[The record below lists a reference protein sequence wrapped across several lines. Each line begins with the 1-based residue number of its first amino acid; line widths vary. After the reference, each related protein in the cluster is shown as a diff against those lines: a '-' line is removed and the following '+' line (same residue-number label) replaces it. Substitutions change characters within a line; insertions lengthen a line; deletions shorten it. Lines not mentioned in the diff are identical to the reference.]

1 MDAEISVRLANPN
14 PDRGVRWHVTLEGDD
29 RWDLEPNHR
38 HAQAS
43 GKAVTEMT
51 FGCDASRVQS
61 MLGGGARVG
70 PFFGVD
76 GAWRGHSNPRIPPPV
91 LSNFDLGDLPE
102 PDVDQVLKTGAK
114 AGHAR
119 VASASLPLPDGPMT
133 LECWVRPDRFSDRVG
148 VVTKTEGSEYGI
160 FASNGRPEF
169 YIHVGGGYRVAAAPE
184 QFRLK
189 TRSWSHVAGVYDGK
203 SIRLFINGK
212 EVGRSSASGTRLTNM
227 LPLVVGGDVAEDG
240 SMMSPFEGRLEE
252 VRLSKVAR
260 YTQDFAHRF
269 GMHRTMTRCC
279 CCLVMWR
286 WWGRSCP
293 IVQARRS
300 TPRSRGRSSL
310 PLRTAKADGRAA
322 NNSRTTRPSTS
333 VRRKSRPACR

>member
-1 MDAEISVRLANPN
+1 MGP
-14 PDRGVRWHVTLEGDD
+14 GVGIQIPESR
-29 RWDLEPNHR
+29 HR
-38 HAQAS
+38 
-43 GKAVTEMT
+43 
-51 FGCDASRVQS
+51 FPLD
-61 MLGGGARVG
+61 
-70 PFFGVD
+70 
-76 GAWRGHSNPRIPPPV
+76 I
-91 LSNFDLGDLPE
+91 DLGDLPE
-102 PDVDQVLKTGAK
+102 PDADRVLKTGAK

-203 SIRLFINGK
+203 SVRLFINGK
-212 EVGRSSASGTRLTNM
+212 EVGRSSASGNRLTNM

-240 SMMSPFEGRLEE
+240 NMMSPFEGRLEE

-260 YTQDFAHRF
+260 YTQDFAPADRHTSDDDTLLLLPCDVAVGAF
-269 GMHRTMTRCC
+269 
-279 CCLVMWR
+279 LPD
-286 WWGRSCP
+286 RSG
-293 IVQARRS
+293 Q
-300 TPRSRGRSSL
+300 
-310 PLRTAKADGRAA
+310 KAHAA
-322 NNSRTTRPSTS
+322 ATGSVKLAPSD
-333 VRRKSRPACR
+333 R